1 MPDKLPRVTG
11 TELLRALRR
20 AGWMELRRRGSHVI
34 LGHQSGSGRL
44 VIPVHPGK
52 TMKVGTLSGILEDA
66 GLSGDDLKELL

>member
-1 MPDKLPRVTG
+1 
-11 TELLRALRR
+11 
-20 AGWMELRRRGSHVI
+20 MELRRRGSHVI